1 MPDATPGTQE
11 SVRCSEAPPR
21 PPPLSLTLQEMPSQG
36 EREGSWCVW
45 GQVEG
50 VLRAGHVE
58 ESQGTED
65 RTEER
70 MQQAQEKMTQMPKEK
85 L

>member
-1 MPDATPGTQE
+1 MPDATPGARE
-11 SVRCSEAPPR
+11 SIRCPEAPPC
-21 PPPLSLTLQEMPSQG
+21 PPPLSPTLQEMPSQG
-36 EREGSWCVW
+36 EREGSWGGW
-45 GQVEG
+45 G

-58 ESQGTED
+58 DSRGTED

-70 MQQAQEKMTQMPKEK
+70 MQPAQERTAQAPRKK